1 MTESKKIDRIYVD
14 KKDLKDFRDLVKEKY
29 SPFANSQNKEI
40 FLAAMVVG
48 YHEGGRIPLR
58 SKEGFIREEYL
69 SDEERALIRAV
80 AVSTEGNLNV
90 LLDEQKVYS
99 IAEEY
104 ATGGIALLK
113 AKVSSGEYGSY
124 AKKLESELLRTF
136 RKVAE
141 RAPKRQTFEELVE
154 LSVSE
159 LIKNGET
166 GSVEFKSSFIW
177 DYKRKQPNKLM
188 SRIIARTVSCFMN
201 SNGGIILVGVSND
214 KKILGLDKDLAQ
226 LNSSLDNLELH
237 FTNII
242 NKYLGKI
249 SRPQVSVKF
258 ETINEKT
265 LAIIQVRKSPR
276 PVYLKY
282 EGKTEFFIRSGNSC
296 QPLDISEAHLY
307 IEDNWPDLR

>member
-1 MTESKKIDRIYVD
+1 MTEPKKVDRIYVGR
-14 KKDLKDFRDLVKEKY
+14 KDLKDFRDLVKEKH
-29 SPFANSQNKEI
+29 SPFADSQNKDI
-40 FLAAMVVG
+40 FLAAMIVG
-48 YHEGGRIPLR
+48 YHESGRIPLG
-58 SKEGFIREEYL
+58 SKEGFFREEYL

-80 AVSTEGNLNV
+80 AVSTEGDLNV

-113 AKVSSGEYGSY
+113 AKVFSGEYGSY

-136 RKVAE
+136 RKTAE
-141 RAPKRQTFEELVE
+141 KAPKRQTFEELVE

-166 GSVEFKSSFIW
+166 DSVEFKSSFIW
-177 DYKRKQPNKLM
+177 DYKRKQPNKLI

-226 LNSSLDNLELH
+226 LNNSLDNLELH

-258 ETINEKT
+258 ETINKKT
-265 LAIIQVRKSPR
+265 AAVIQVRKSPR
-276 PVYLKY
+276 PVYLQY

-307 IEDNWPDLR
+307 IKDHWPDLR

>member
-1 MTESKKIDRIYVD
+1 MNESKKVDRIHVD

-29 SPFANSQNKEI
+29 SPFADSQNKDI

-48 YHEGGRIPLR
+48 YHEGGRIPLG

-69 SDEERALIRAV
+69 SDEDRALIRAV

-104 ATGGIALLK
+104 AAGGIALLK
-113 AKVSSGEYGSY
+113 AKVFGGEYGSY
-124 AKKLESELLRTF
+124 AKKLESELVRTF
-136 RKVAE
+136 RKIAE
-141 RAPKRQTFEELVE
+141 KAPKRQTFEELTK
-154 LSVSE
+154 LPVSE

-166 GSVEFKSSFIW
+166 DSVEFKSSFIW
-177 DYKRKQPNKLM
+177 DYKRKQPNKLI
-188 SRIIARTVSCFMN
+188 SSIIARTVSCFMN

-214 KKILGLDKDLAQ
+214 KKILGLDKDLTQ
-226 LNSSLDNLELH
+226 LNKSLDKLELH

-249 SRPQVSVKF
+249 SRPQVSLQF

-265 LAIIQVRKSPR
+265 VAAIQVRKSPR
-276 PVYLKY
+276 PVYLQY

-307 IEDNWPDLR
+307 IKDHWPNLR